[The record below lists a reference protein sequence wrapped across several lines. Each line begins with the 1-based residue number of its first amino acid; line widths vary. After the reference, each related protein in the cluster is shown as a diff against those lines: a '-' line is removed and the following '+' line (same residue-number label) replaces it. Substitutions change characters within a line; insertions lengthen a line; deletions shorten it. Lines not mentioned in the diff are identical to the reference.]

1 MGTFG
6 NQMHLY
12 YPSVYQDM
20 AGTKRDISG
29 GREFSYVSATEYTMQ
44 VFDRINDSR
53 FWKSF
58 ITCYGANDTNGA
70 PVWTAKDIASGK
82 APAGAQKDGKRFK
95 AGDVGI
101 RYIVNNPGDTRFSNY
116 EEINEETGEPVTVE
130 GKVLKM
136 DSFATLILLLD
147 TLQAKVKT
155 GTQEPHILV
164 TIIPLFLTNA
174 L

>member
-1 MGTFG
+1 M
-6 NQMHLY
+6 Y
-12 YPSVYQDM
+12 YQDM

-130 GKVLKM
+130 GKVSLNPQLH
-136 DSFATLILLLD
+136 SRSATYIKRNGLLIR
-147 TLQAKVKT
+147 K
-155 GTQEPHILV
+155 I
-164 TIIPLFLTNA
+164 TIKSSRPFQCAYHPLTP
-174 L
+174 

>member
-1 MGTFG
+1 MSVQQNIPCKFLTVSMTPVSG
-6 NQMHLY
+6 NRSLRAMAQMILMEL
-12 YPSVYQDM
+12 Q
-20 AGTKRDISG
+20 
-29 GREFSYVSATEYTMQ
+29 
-44 VFDRINDSR
+44 
-53 FWKSF
+53 
-58 ITCYGANDTNGA
+58 YGQQKILLAEKHRRS
-70 PVWTAKDIASGK
+70 P
-82 APAGAQKDGKRFK
+82 KDGKRFK